1 MVNYTEVMTLCPSSL
16 LNVFRECGFKIE
28 LSVGIKI
35 GLILVQNGAY
45 FWVQNGAYIW
55 VQIKLSDGKKIELIE
70 VQWSLDFGFS
80 MEL

>member
-1 MVNYTEVMTLCPSSL
+1 MD
-16 LNVFRECGFKIE
+16 